1 MTIASNRYRT
11 WTTIRLI
18 ALCILLALRVAT
30 VQAASGNGGSMRLII
45 DDISYLGDD
54 KYKITTVL
62 NNMSDREIS
71 LLVYEKN
78 FHIQNDVIGR
88 WTELEDDGVPLK
100 KAISLEPHESYS
112 QIVLIKIPLSIPNL
126 YVNSDNE
133 VNLQLRHQLV
143 LVMGSDKKQ
152 ASISDETAYWL
163 KLGTSQWILREGM

>member
-1 MTIASNRYRT
+1 MTITTNRSLT
-11 WTTIRLI
+11 WTGILLI

-30 VQAASGNGGSMRLII
+30 AQAASGNGGSMRLII

-71 LLVYEKN
+71 LLAYEKN
-78 FHIQNDVIGR
+78 FQIQNDIIGR

-100 KAISLEPHESYS
+100 KTIALAPHESYS
-112 QIVLIKIPLSIPNL
+112 QIVLVKIPLSIANL

-133 VNLQLRHQLV
+133 VNLQFRHRLV
-143 LVMGSDKKQ
+143 LVMGLDKQQ
-152 ASISDETAYWL
+152 ASISGESAYWL